1 MSRENA
7 LPIVYA
13 SMVFLLSACATAASG
28 GDLSANPDKPR
39 GIAALADDPR
49 LGEEVKSACFA
60 SSIDGFRDNTRET
73 VVLEVSPSR
82 DVLVDVGRGCSD
94 MVDAATIGLAS
105 HSLCLRKGD
114 RLLVSDSFFGLSQ
127 SGGRP
132 ADRCLIRGIYAWD
145 ENAADENAKEA
156 TDTGAAE

>member
-28 GDLSANPDKPR
+28 GDLTASSEKPLR
-39 GIAALADDPR
+39 GVAAFADDPR

-145 ENAADENAKEA
+145 EDAAEA
-156 TDTGAAE
+156 TEANSAE